1 MIRSCTAASFFSVDY
16 YIFSPK
22 NVTLTLSRITTVG
35 VTFRRHYFLLRFFF
49 SGDEE
54 TLGHH
59 LEKTR
64 VSVCFSSRLSKA
76 WKTSILSIN
85 KCLETDT
92 WYYSKWPKMLK
103 QVKNGKRWFCQI
115 SKNGAFP
122 GASRVNGCIHPKSD
136 TVVNRWPEEVKGADE
151 LSFRNHLSSH
161 KFCFWKD
168 KYCWKWV
175 YWHLVEFVMVSDLG
189 GLTSID
195 FLMDK

>member
-1 MIRSCTAASFFSVDY
+1 MNLPPFGLTEKKDTRPFQMIRSCTAASFFSVD

-92 WYYSKWPKMLK
+92 WYSKWPKMLK

-115 SKNGAFP
+115 SKMGLFQVLLGWMDASTRNPIQLWTDDPRKLKGRMNSLSVTTYHHISFAFGKISIAENG
-122 GASRVNGCIHPKSD
+122 STDI
-136 TVVNRWPEEVKGADE
+136 W
-151 LSFRNHLSSH
+151 
-161 KFCFWKD
+161 
-168 KYCWKWV
+168 
-175 YWHLVEFVMVSDLG
+175 
-189 GLTSID
+189 
-195 FLMDK
+195 